1 MKQCLICQSDEDKAQ
16 LLRLPVS
23 LEGQPLGDFLVCSSC
38 FELLG
43 QEEVAALVKAAALE
57 KAYGPN
63 HILAANGSA
72 LADQEDSQALIDE
85 SSQME
90 SSTPRDLSETMPEAA
105 LADTKAFGA
114 WLGEK
119 LAPLLLGQ
127 YRQGR
132 GQVTLLTSLTQEE
145 NQYRF
150 RAVLSE

>member
-1 MKQCLICQSDEDKAQ
+1 MKQCLICQSEEDKAQ

-38 FELLG
+38 FSLLG
-43 QEEVAALVKAAALE
+43 QEKVAALVKTAALE
-57 KAYGPN
+57 KAYNPS
-63 HILAANGSA
+63 HILTADGS
-72 LADQEDSQALIDE
+72 QESVDGGSPDSPDA
-85 SSQME
+85 SSPRE
-90 SSTPRDLSETMPEAA
+90 APAPRDLSETLPEAA
-105 LADTKAFGA
+105 LADEKAFGA

-132 GQVTLLTSLTQEE
+132 GQVTLLTSLVQEE